1 MFQVEITIQQT
12 KEDTKIT
19 IVQKQVPV
27 KEVSTNS
34 EDIYFG
40 IIGDIRN
47 GGTIFTFSLISTVLG
62 SRILHTTE

>member
-1 MFQVEITIQQT
+1 LFQVEITIQQT

-27 KEVSTNS
+27 KEVSTGG

-40 IIGDIRN
+40 SIGDIRKAV
-47 GGTIFTFSLISTVLG
+47 TVP
-62 SRILHTTE
+62 R

>member
-1 MFQVEITIQQT
+1 VEITIQQT

-27 KEVSTNS
+27 KEVSS

-40 IIGDIRN
+40 SIGDIRKA
-47 GGTIFTFSLISTVLG
+47 GPLITIPPFLRFL
-62 SRILHTTE
+62 